1 MPPMGLII
9 ANDEI
14 IDDLQ
19 REFLPPE
26 FHDLTYPG
34 SMQRKNWFES

>member
-1 MPPMGLII
+1 MGLII
-9 ANDEI
+9 HDDEI

-26 FHDLTYPG
+26 FRNVSYEG
-34 SMQRKNWFES
+34 SRRIT